1 MSAADVSSASSFL
14 SAGSSAFLGSLKQY
28 QNRLKLHTFCFKNK
42 QHRKRFLLFFFFP
55 PINDNQAHLLDF
67 THKQKAVPIFVKIC
81 FQGGG
86 GTRVRIKDV

>member
-1 MSAADVSSASSFL
+1 MFP
-14 SAGSSAFLGSLKQY
+14 
-28 QNRLKLHTFCFKNK
+28 T
-42 QHRKRFLLFFFFP
+42 FFFFS